1 MSSCSSSLDAD
12 GLPGSTCVTSCVTSP
27 CLLQVFNASSD
38 LRERL
43 QHMDEGLEGKF
54 KSIEASDFLLTQE
67 HVGILREWDAVAA
80 LLAARQSELRRFGQ
94 LLDTLENNRVRRRG
108 SGGTHTTEASGFVSF

>member
-1 MSSCSSSLDAD
+1 
-12 GLPGSTCVTSCVTSP
+12 
-27 CLLQVFNASSD
+27 
-38 LRERL
+38 
-43 QHMDEGLEGKF
+43 MDEGLEGKF